1 MEEEFK
7 KDEGFWDDKSSK
19 TPMLIVVALLLAIG
33 VGVFIFLTKDQT
45 KKPTPND
52 TPNNINTPS
61 DEATKSDDIVNTI
74 GKKV

>member
-45 KKPTPND
+45 KKPTPN
-52 TPNNINTPS
+52 S
-61 DEATKSDDIVNTI
+61 LSSSGV
-74 GKKV
+74 